1 MLCICE
7 AFSGNIHPSSSFQPR
22 TPHPFTP
29 FSTRFDWTRLDS
41 HRHTHQKVVG
51 WVAAKAAAPT
61 AAMSFWTDRG
71 QLEWLE
77 FIEGEGSCEGTEAR
91 NCLCDIHIHIHIPA
105 IACSISYG
113 RAAKAKTEEEG
124 CPDAWKW

>member
-1 MLCICE
+1 
-7 AFSGNIHPSSSFQPR
+7 
-22 TPHPFTP
+22 
-29 FSTRFDWTRLDS
+29 
-41 HRHTHQKVVG
+41 
-51 WVAAKAAAPT
+51 
-61 AAMSFWTDRG
+61 MSFWTGRG